1 MEAALKNE
9 SGIEPF
15 HFGKKEKESSK
26 IFKAFF
32 KSVADTKQ
40 NPHHQEKKLSG
51 FNIEILFNL
60 YLSTIIIPYYFLLLF

>member
-40 NPHHQEKKLSG
+40 NPHHQEK
-51 FNIEILFNL
+51 N
-60 YLSTIIIPYYFLLLF
+60 